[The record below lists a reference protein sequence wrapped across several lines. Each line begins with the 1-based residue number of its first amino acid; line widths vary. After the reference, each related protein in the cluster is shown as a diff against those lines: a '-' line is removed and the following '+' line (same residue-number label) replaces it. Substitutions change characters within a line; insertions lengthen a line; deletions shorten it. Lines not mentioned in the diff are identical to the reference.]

1 MMIKLQS
8 LLKENT
14 NEMAWWLDPQGNLHR
29 VPQEGHSNFAKDFL
43 NTQGVQSS
51 DSYGSM
57 YDLGW
62 VRLTFFGY
70 MGQYAVH
77 FNLHKG
83 KRPSSLQKDVMV
95 DIAKQ
100 YGGSEI
106 IDDTNGGVLASADD
120 FWE

>member
-1 MMIKLQS
+1 MIKLQA

-14 NEMAWWLDPQGNLHR
+14 GQMSWWLDPNGNLHR
-29 VPQEGHSNFAKDFL
+29 VPLDGHSEFAKDFL
-43 NTQGVQSS
+43 NTQQIQTS

-62 VRLTFFGY
+62 IRVTFFGY
-70 MGQYAVH
+70 LGQYAVH
-77 FNLHKG
+77 FNIRKG

-95 DIAKQ
+95 DIATQ

-120 FWE
+120 Y